1 MQRYAAAVEYDG
13 GPFAGWQIQDGIRTI
28 EGELTRALASVADH
42 PIELVCAGRT
52 DAGVHATGQIVHFE
66 SAARRS
72 TRAWTLGTNGNLP
85 AQISV
90 LWVRAVPPH
99 FHARFSALSRSYRY
113 LIYNRPARPALWR
126 GRAAWV
132 QRPLDVATM
141 NRAAALLLGEHDFSA
156 FRAAE
161 CQSRSTVR
169 RLDRLEVRS
178 VAVPASVDGAA
189 GTLLEV
195 TAQANAFLH
204 HMVRNLVGLLI
215 AVGDGRMPVEH
226 ATRVLL
232 GRDRR
237 LAPPTAPAEGL
248 YLHSVEYPAGFGL
261 PSPWVT
267 EAVPGSAIMRAL
279 PPQV

>member
-13 GPFAGWQIQDGIRTI
+13 GPFAGWQMQDGPRTI
-28 EGELTRALASVADH
+28 EAELARALSSVADH

-72 TRAWTLGTNGNLP
+72 ARAWTLGANARLP
-85 AQISV
+85 REIAV
-90 LWVRAVPPH
+90 LWVRAVPAH

-113 LIYNRPARPALWR
+113 LICNRPARPALWR

-132 QRPLDVATM
+132 QAPLDVAAM
-141 NRAAALLLGEHDFSA
+141 NEAAARLLGEHDFSA

-169 RLDRLEVRS
+169 RLDRLEVR
-178 VAVPASVDGAA
+178 AVPMPGATGPSDGA
-189 GTLLEV
+189 LLEV
-195 TAQANAFLH
+195 TARANAFLH

-215 AVGDGRMPVEH
+215 AVGRGSLPPAQ
-226 ATRVLL
+226 ATAVLR

-261 PSPWVT
+261 PERWTIAGV
-267 EAVPGSAIMRAL
+267 GRSAMMPRL
-279 PPQV
+279 PPRG